1 MSNWD
6 RRYLDRVRLL
16 VETLPTIAQETRFAL
31 KGGTAIN
38 LFEDDLPR
46 LSVDIDLA
54 WLPTVDYEQDLQHIG
69 AALERLAQR
78 LREAPLRLQVQDNQ
92 GAASTRLIAS
102 RGRAR
107 IQIETTPVMRGSVH
121 PVRRMRVQPG
131 VERDFGFAEMQVLDH
146 ADLYAGKMA
155 AALSRQH
162 PRDLFDMGRLLDRAG
177 IDERLWRTFL
187 VYVTCSPKP
196 AAELLAPNEP
206 VDFEMTFERH
216 FKGMT
221 ATSTTAA
228 ELLEARRR
236 LLARIAELLDASS
249 QAFLWSVEQ
258 EAPDFDLIGM
268 PQAAGLPAVRR
279 KLGNL
284 AQRSAAKRESDRQQL
299 TETIDKTSQMRGTMR

>member
-1 MSNWD
+1 MSNLD
-6 RRYLDRVRLL
+6 KRYLDRVRLL

-54 WLPTVDYEQDLQHIG
+54 WLPIADFEQDLEHIG
-69 AALERLAQR
+69 TAMEQLAQR
-78 LREAPLRLQVQDNQ
+78 LREAPLRLQIQDNQ

-102 RGRAR
+102 RGKAR
-107 IQIETTPVMRGSVH
+107 IQVETTPVMRGSVH

-155 AALSRQH
+155 AALSLQH
-162 PRDLFDMGRLLDRAG
+162 PRDLFDMARLLDRAG

-187 VYVTCSPKP
+187 VYLTCSPKP
-196 AAELLAPNEP
+196 AAKLLAPSEP
-206 VDFEMTFERH
+206 VDFESMFDRH

-221 ATSTTAA
+221 LIPTTAG
-228 ELLEARRR
+228 ELLETRGR
-236 LLARIAELLDASS
+236 LVMRIAELLDAPS

-258 EAPDFDLIGM
+258 EAPDFDLIGL
-268 PQAAGLPAVRR
+268 PQAAGLPAVRH
-279 KLGNL
+279 KLRNL
-284 AQRSAAKRESDRQQL
+284 AQRSAEKRELDQQQL
-299 TETIDKTSQMRGTMR
+299 AETIGRIR